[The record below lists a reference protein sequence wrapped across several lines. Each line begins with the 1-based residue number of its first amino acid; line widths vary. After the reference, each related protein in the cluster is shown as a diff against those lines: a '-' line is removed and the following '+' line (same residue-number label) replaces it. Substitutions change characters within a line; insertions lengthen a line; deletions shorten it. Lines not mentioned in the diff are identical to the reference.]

1 MGGGKRQPVKGFRR
15 RLASSFASQNE
26 STSLSA
32 VPTNKLATLFCHLNC
47 AELSAGTED
56 PSTPTRH
63 IPGYTVPIEETLQP
77 ERLVNVTTLLK
88 IPGSDVR
95 VEKEGSLYEAW
106 HH

>member
-1 MGGGKRQPVKGFRR
+1 MGGGKRQAVGGFRR
-15 RLASSFASQNE
+15 RIVLLLPKINQPVYHF
-26 STSLSA
+26 
-32 VPTNKLATLFCHLNC
+32 KLATLLCHLDC
-47 AELSAGTED
+47 AEFSARTED

-63 IPGYTVPIEETLQP
+63 IPGYTVPIEEILQP

-88 IPGSDVR
+88 IPGFDVR